1 MGAAST
7 TYAIGEAAPLILLGG
22 LTYIT
27 FNPDGP
33 MSAFTVL
40 PIQIFN
46 WISRPQEGFHIAAA
60 AAIIVLLC
68 ITLLMNAVAI
78 WLRNRFQ
85 QTW

>member
-1 MGAAST
+1 M
-7 TYAIGEAAPLILLGG
+7 E
-22 LTYIT
+22 
-27 FNPDGP
+27 
-33 MSAFTVL
+33 
-40 PIQIFN
+40 
-46 WISRPQEGFHIAAA
+46 FHVAAA